1 MIRMRLSKAAFA
13 ALSAALL
20 GGCAVTPP
28 PNHYVEPTE
37 GKTALMRVGG
47 EGMIAVRTV
56 TKDDAD
62 FCYTWDGKHNQVLYY
77 LDGITKKAPADLPN
91 QGKSLGLPPSSA
103 TARFPDKNRWAEIRI
118 PAGQEIEIQY
128 SLPYERVP
136 GSAPKIKLGPDDD
149 MPQDTGALC
158 RAGFRFVPE
167 PGKQYQANFS
177 WGQNLGRYSCSAIF
191 TSLPDNK
198 IVRVNKLDQCH
209 MIDYDN
215 LLKFDGFNK

>member
-62 FCYTWDGKHNQVLYY
+62 FCYTWDGKYNQVLYY

-91 QGKSLGLPPSSA
+91 QGKSLGLPPSGRSG
-103 TARFPDKNRWAEIRI
+103 NRD
-118 PAGQEIEIQY
+118 PVL
-128 SLPYERVP
+128 SSV
-136 GSAPKIKLGPDDD
+136 
-149 MPQDTGALC
+149 
-158 RAGFRFVPE
+158 
-167 PGKQYQANFS
+167 
-177 WGQNLGRYSCSAIF
+177 
-191 TSLPDNK
+191 
-198 IVRVNKLDQCH
+198 
-209 MIDYDN
+209 
-215 LLKFDGFNK
+215 

>member
-77 LDGITKKAPADLPN
+77 LDGITKDR
-91 QGKSLGLPPSSA
+91 KSTRLNSSHRCTSRMPSSA
-103 TARFPDKNRWAEIRI
+103 
-118 PAGQEIEIQY
+118 
-128 SLPYERVP
+128 
-136 GSAPKIKLGPDDD
+136 
-149 MPQDTGALC
+149 
-158 RAGFRFVPE
+158 
-167 PGKQYQANFS
+167 
-177 WGQNLGRYSCSAIF
+177 
-191 TSLPDNK
+191 
-198 IVRVNKLDQCH
+198 
-209 MIDYDN
+209 
-215 LLKFDGFNK
+215 